1 MSNILPDQAFEEQFG
16 AVLSQV
22 DEANPSHSYQILSEF
37 HDGHD
42 FTEAQKERIN
52 SIRFYFGAQKIVTE
66 EAKFE
71 EGLKL
76 MEWASELL
84 QVHGAESIQKLAK
97 AYQIYYHAIVFL
109 RRKEHQSAF
118 DKIQELQ
125 AFLKEEDIN
134 NDYLR
139 TLALL
144 TNPEIKFIKGTTL
157 INTQQWEEAKV
168 VIEDAAQETNSIA
181 EQFTTNE
188 LLANTYR
195 GIAYYYRGFYDFNR
209 LLDAFMKFDVNSP
222 FINPDIKANFGKA
235 IEFLGKGELSIFVFK
250 GSLLAAKSMQI
261 IADILI
267 DQKHQLVK
275 VQNSFDSKE
284 VINRRFYSV
293 HLERDMGLAIQ
304 LLTEAKLGIDVL
316 LYQRIKEFIINIDK
330 FLANIYST
338 VSQEI
343 HTSYDSNQQVE
354 FAKVRNLVSEGD
366 LEEAMHLAFQTVN
379 SRELIDRVI
388 LLQSRYNRAK
398 NADRMGLATKDQ
410 VDVEMNKVTLTL
422 LEMLTKV
429 EKDLEGY

>member
-1 MSNILPDQAFEEQFG
+1 MEDTIFEEQFA

-22 DEANPSHSYQILSEF
+22 DEADPSNSYLLLSEF
-37 HDGHD
+37 HEADGL
-42 FTEAQKERIN
+42 TEAQKERIN

-66 EAKFE
+66 EARFE
-71 EGLKL
+71 EGLKM
-76 MEWASELL
+76 MEWAGELL
-84 QVHGAESIQKLAK
+84 EVHGAAGLQKLCK
-97 AYQIYYHAIVFL
+97 AYQLYYHAIVFL

-118 DKIQELQ
+118 EKIQELQ

-157 INTQQWEEAKV
+157 INAQDWEGAKE
-168 VIEDAAQETNSIA
+168 VIEAAANETSSIA
-181 EQFTTNE
+181 EQFTSNE

-209 LLDAFMKFDVNSP
+209 LLDAFLKFDVNSP
-222 FINPDIKANFGKA
+222 FIDPKIKVNFGKA
-235 IEFLGKGELSIFVFK
+235 IEYMGKGELSIFVFK
-250 GSLLAAKSMQI
+250 GSMLAAKSMQI

-338 VSQEI
+338 VSREI
-343 HTSYDSNQQVE
+343 QSSYETNLQGE
-354 FAKVRNLVSEGD
+354 FSKVRDLVSEGD
-366 LEEAMHLAFQTVN
+366 LEEAMHVAFQTIN
-379 SRELIDRVI
+379 NRELIDRII

-422 LEMLTKV
+422 LEMLTKLEQEV
-429 EKDLEGY
+429 EHE

>member
-1 MSNILPDQAFEEQFG
+1 
-16 AVLSQV
+16 
-22 DEANPSHSYQILSEF
+22 
-37 HDGHD
+37 
-42 FTEAQKERIN
+42 
-52 SIRFYFGAQKIVTE
+52 
-66 EAKFE
+66 
-71 EGLKL
+71 
-76 MEWASELL
+76 
-84 QVHGAESIQKLAK
+84 
-97 AYQIYYHAIVFL
+97 
-109 RRKEHQSAF
+109 
-118 DKIQELQ
+118 
-125 AFLKEEDIN
+125 
-134 NDYLR
+134 
-139 TLALL
+139 
-144 TNPEIKFIKGTTL
+144 
-157 INTQQWEEAKV
+157 
-168 VIEDAAQETNSIA
+168 
-181 EQFTTNE
+181 
-188 LLANTYR
+188 
-195 GIAYYYRGFYDFNR
+195 
-209 LLDAFMKFDVNSP
+209 
-222 FINPDIKANFGKA
+222 
-235 IEFLGKGELSIFVFK
+235 
-250 GSLLAAKSMQI
+250 MQI

-429 EKDLEGY
+429 EKDLG